1 MLRKEK
7 IMSERV
13 VVYQDKSFRTDFRAA
28 DPHAEDTS
36 EVEPVMHLHN
46 LTPYG
51 MLLASVAA
59 CTAIVVNS
67 YARNH
72 DIPLRG
78 ITVDA
83 SYERIFADDCE
94 DCDIDNQYEEVIREQ
109 IDFEG
114 NLDEAQLKRLHQ
126 VVKACSVRRLLES
139 GIRVVSD

>member
-1 MLRKEK
+1 
-7 IMSERV
+7 MSERV

-28 DPHAEDTS
+28 DPSDEDTS

-51 MLLASVAA
+51 MLLASVGA
-59 CTAIVVNS
+59 CTAIVVNT

-78 ITVDA
+78 ITVDS

-94 DCDIDNQYEEVIREQ
+94 DCDINNKYEEVIRKLV
-109 IDFEG
+109 DLEG
-114 NLDEAQLKRLHQ
+114 DLEDSQRKRLHQ
-126 VVKACSVRRLLES
+126 VAKACSVRRLLEN
-139 GIRVVSD
+139 GIRFVSE

>member
-1 MLRKEK
+1 
-7 IMSERV
+7 MSERV

-28 DPHAEDTS
+28 DPNDEDS
-36 EVEPVMHLHN
+36 NEVEPVMHLHN

-83 SYERIFADDCE
+83 SYERIFVDDCD
-94 DCDIDNQYEEVIREQ
+94 DCDPDSKYEEVIREHV
-109 IDFEG
+109 DFEG
-114 NLDEAQLKRLHQ
+114 DLNESQLKRLHQ
-126 VVKACSVRRLLES
+126 VVKACSVTRLLES